1 MSDFDFLNEH
11 SNLKIEINDA
21 LRIVYSNAVNAEEY
35 YTISAEKCIS
45 YIREATTEICKIYS
59 MCYNINQNCRWLN
72 DYINQSSN
80 FASYI
85 GTDAYNKL
93 LYIQQ
98 NSKSDY
104 CNNAEAVK
112 NVMWYFYCAC
122 TDLHR
127 ALRGRAIISNNPHFI
142 YVLPAVKERTASVKD
157 NLFASLSKA
166 TNDLA
171 NARNGK
177 AAVTENSDEV
187 TAVINDLID
196 IVKQSNEK
204 LADQE
209 KLINNLASQ
218 FEFFTKQN
226 SLQQQDYDRT
236 YSKINEI
243 LQLVKQSGSSA
254 SIDDVWSKVNT
265 IDDKI
270 RSMEQ
275 IQKQKLNTVNNFA
288 SGVNKTLDRF
298 VDVNEQYLCRSGNGQ
313 STLLFVLKKFSNVV
327 KNISQNVAATITKY
341 EETGQ
346 WTYTKCY
353 AGKDVLYN
361 ETVYNEAVYNETV
374 TESSSILE
382 WIADRV
388 NQAADFI
395 RDIDKRW

>member
-1 MSDFDFLNEH
+1 M
-11 SNLKIEINDA
+11 
-21 LRIVYSNAVNAEEY
+21 
-35 YTISAEKCIS
+35 
-45 YIREATTEICKIYS
+45 
-59 MCYNINQNCRWLN
+59 
-72 DYINQSSN
+72 
-80 FASYI
+80 
-85 GTDAYNKL
+85 
-93 LYIQQ
+93 
-98 NSKSDY
+98 
-104 CNNAEAVK
+104 
-112 NVMWYFYCAC
+112 
-122 TDLHR
+122 
-127 ALRGRAIISNNPHFI
+127 
-142 YVLPAVKERTASVKD
+142 
-157 NLFASLSKA
+157 
-166 TNDLA
+166 
-171 NARNGK
+171 
-177 AAVTENSDEV
+177 
-187 TAVINDLID
+187 
-196 IVKQSNEK
+196 
-204 LADQE
+204 
-209 KLINNLASQ
+209 
-218 FEFFTKQN
+218 
-226 SLQQQDYDRT
+226 QQQDYDRT